1 MAGVD
6 ALLSLSMAQGADGLA
21 LAVGEI
27 PVLLKGGERRPLS
40 MPPLEAAILQRFI
53 DEVRQAGSDSSYVL
67 ETRGAQSRFDVAIDG
82 DRRVEFR
89 RPGETSAPSAA
100 TSARP
105 SSESSAAE
113 APRAAR
119 AADRNDDRFDDVAS
133 AVDPAVT
140 AALEALVAQALER
153 EAMDLF
159 LSTSSDARM
168 RVQRALVEI
177 PGSRCSEEAI
187 LALLRFD
194 DRQRKVLEEHGSVDL
209 AIELSAGRIRANV
222 FQHQHGVGAVIRPIH
237 RRIRTLAEL
246 GLPPDLRSLAEYADG
261 LVLMVGPAGSG
272 KSSTLA
278 ALIDHLNRT
287 RTGHVVTIE
296 DPIEF
301 EYEHGRC
308 LIHQREL
315 GRHVESFAAGLRA
328 ALREGPDVILVG
340 EMRDPE
346 TIAAALTAAETGHL
360 VLSTLHSGGAPMAID
375 RIVDAFPPH
384 QQGQVRLQLASVL
397 RAIVTQLLLPSQRPG
412 LLVPAIEKTV
422 VTHAVAHAIRE
433 GRGHHIVSQIQT
445 GRDEGMITL
454 ERSLADLVRRGEIT
468 RETARAAAR
477 NPDILRELL
486 AS

>member
-6 ALLSLSMAQGADGLA
+6 ALLSLAVAQGAEGLA
-21 LAVGEI
+21 LAVGEV
-27 PVLLKGGERRPLS
+27 PALLKAGERRPLS
-40 MPPLEAAILQRFI
+40 MPPLEGLILKRFI
-53 DEVRQAGSDSSYVL
+53 DEVRQAGSEDSYVV
-67 ETRGAQSRFDVAIDG
+67 ETRGARDLFAVAIED
-82 DRRVEFR
+82 DRRLEFR
-89 RPGETSAPSAA
+89 RPGIVSGSPSATPA
-100 TSARP
+100 GAPPRADARP
-105 SSESSAAE
+105 RSTPGDLATAG
-113 APRAAR
+113 
-119 AADRNDDRFDDVAS
+119 DTV
-133 AVDPAVT
+133 V

-153 EAMDLF
+153 EATDLF
-159 LSTSSDARM
+159 LSTATDARL
-168 RVQRALVEI
+168 RVQRDLVEI
-177 PGSRCSEEAI
+177 PGSQCSREAI
-187 LALLRFD
+187 LTLLRFD
-194 DRQRKVLEEHGSVDL
+194 EGQRTVLDQHGSVDL
-209 AIELSAGRIRANV
+209 AIELAAGRIRANV
-222 FQHQHGVGAVIRPIH
+222 FHHQHGVGAVIRPIH
-237 RRIRTLAEL
+237 RSIRSLAEL
-246 GLPPDLRSLAEYADG
+246 GLPNDLRTLAEYPDG

-278 ALIDHLNRT
+278 ALIDHLNHT
-287 RTGHVVTIE
+287 RAGHVVTIE

-340 EMRDPE
+340 EMRDSE
-346 TIAAALTAAETGHL
+346 TVAAALTAAEAGHL
-360 VLSTLHSGGAPMAID
+360 VLSTLHARGAPMAID

-397 RAIVTQLLLPSQRPG
+397 RAIVTQLLLPAQSPG
-412 LLVPAIEKTV
+412 RLVPAIEKTV

-477 NPDILRELL
+477 NPDILRELI